1 MKLRVRKTPEQDLEE
16 TRAELAGAR
25 KQSARWQAR
34 VTELEEQVTEK
45 ENLLILRAVRS
56 VAASPEELRGL
67 LDMIRDAKNF
77 SAVMAAPPVPE
88 PPDNP
93 DITPDAITDATP
105 GMTDASPNTTPDF
118 ITDETDG
125 YPPDDEEEL
134 GNEE

>member
-67 LDMIRDAKNF
+67 LDMIRDVKNF
-77 SAVMAAPPVPE
+77 SAVMTAPPVPE

-93 DITPDAITDATP
+93 DITPDAITDA
-105 GMTDASPNTTPDF
+105 TPDF